1 MVVRKRFCTLI
12 LCLGCACPEAL
23 AAPPPSLEVQGPAD
37 ACPSPRAL
45 IRELGQLLP
54 QTRLA
59 SEPDGSGES
68 VRIADLGDAFS
79 VSVAGETRRFDDA
92 SRQCA
97 ERARLAAVFV
107 ALVLDPLNVP
117 SEESNPPP
125 PPPAPAQPP
134 AEPEPTAAPP
144 PAPAPA
150 AANVDLE
157 LGPLLWVAASSTS
170 ANVPRAGGMAARLRW
185 GGGLALSLGVAG
197 LLPAHLEYERAS
209 VEAVWLPFDVSLRVG
224 QRLDAWELGAEL
236 GPIAAWL
243 SVAGQ
248 EVPEARSGSR
258 LELGAR
264 LGASVRYW
272 ASPDIALVLS
282 GHVAS
287 FPRPYRLELAGLG
300 EVGRTPS
307 LWIGTS
313 IGAVIDFD

>member
-1 MVVRKRFCTLI
+1 MIVRKRFWTLF
-12 LCLGCACPEAL
+12 LCFGCLCADAL
-23 AAPPPSLEVQGPAD
+23 AAPPPSLQVLGPTD
-37 ACPSPRAL
+37 ACPNPRGL
-45 IRELGQLLP
+45 VRELGRLLP

-59 SEPDGSGES
+59 TEPDGSGES
-68 VRIADLGDAFS
+68 VRIEDLGGAFS

-92 SRQCA
+92 ARQCG

-117 SEESNPPP
+117 SEESKPP
-125 PPPAPAQPP
+125 PPPAQPP
-134 AEPEPTAAPP
+134 EEPEPTPT
-144 PAPAPA
+144 PATATVPAD
-150 AANVDLE
+150 VDLE
-157 LGPLLWVAASSTS
+157 LGPLLWVAASSAS
-170 ANVPRAGGMAARLRW
+170 ANVPRTGGIAARLRW
-185 GGGLALSLGVAG
+185 GGSLALSLGVAG
-197 LLPAHLEYERAS
+197 LFPAHLEYERAS

-248 EVPEARSGSR
+248 EVAEARSDSR
-258 LELGAR
+258 LELGGR
-264 LGASVRYW
+264 IGASVRYW
-272 ASPDIALVLS
+272 ASSDIALVLS